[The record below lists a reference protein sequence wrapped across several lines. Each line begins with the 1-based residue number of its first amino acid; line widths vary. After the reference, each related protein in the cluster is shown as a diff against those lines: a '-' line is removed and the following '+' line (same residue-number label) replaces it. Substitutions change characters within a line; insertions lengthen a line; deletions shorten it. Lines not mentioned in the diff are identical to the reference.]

1 MNSDTS
7 VKLRLHLDLLGDCS
21 LALCIAIGSLAGV
34 DCKTIMQLEGDI
46 LSRQK
51 DAVVLGTYES
61 NAFILSLRRRDE
73 FSTTHSFGYHRVPHI
88 GTSQHCCVWLPPRL
102 LSVYATVRI

>member
-1 MNSDTS
+1 
-7 VKLRLHLDLLGDCS
+7 
-21 LALCIAIGSLAGV
+21 
-34 DCKTIMQLEGDI
+34 MQLEGDV

-88 GTSQHCCVWLPPRL
+88 GKHYRFSQRTRPLSCV
-102 LSVYATVRI
+102 